1 MRIRLYLVLC
11 AVSLSAITLAAQD
24 GKQAVTCADLHVIPA
39 VRECSNVK
47 TLSLKGG
54 VQVSAYVGNA
64 FKGPIAPGNFDEL
77 DERAKKM
84 SEEEI
89 AEDEFNKEDLEAA
102 FKSAGLMKG
111 NGGRNEVRI
120 LFQLHRDLRGQEL
133 LVGKQQV
140 FDPAMHDEGY
150 AIVARGPYVFVIA
163 ETTTGLFYGAQTIK
177 QLIRGSGK
185 DAVLLV
191 PTIRDWPAMPHRGL
205 SDDWSRGPLP
215 NMDFLKREIRT
226 LAAYKY
232 NIFSPYFEHTF
243 AYTSTPVAAFPGGAM
258 TPNEARELVA
268 YAAQYH
274 ITVIPEQESF
284 GHLHNVLKFE
294 QYSPVGET
302 PHGAVLAPG
311 DPGTL
316 PLIASWF
323 HELAQVF
330 PGPYAHIGADE
341 TFDLG
346 LGRTRAEVQQQGLGK
361 VYLSFLSRI
370 HDTLRPEH
378 KRLLFWGDIAVNSPD
393 LVPTLPKDMIAV
405 PWVYDA
411 KPDFTYEIV
420 PFTKAGL
427 ETWVAPGV
435 NNWSRMFPNNNE
447 AMGNIGNF
455 VRDGQRLGAT
465 GMLNT
470 VWNDDGE
477 GLFDMNWFGVLFG
490 AAAAWQPAPISND
503 AFLASYGLAFHND
516 PTGKIDDAQRE
527 LMAAN
532 TTLKNAGLEDAQD
545 RLYWA
550 DPFSPAGEAIAVKIR
565 PVLAELRLHAEHA
578 ITLVDQARAAAAADH
593 RELANSEAL
602 DALELGARRIDAVG
616 LKFQAA
622 DDCVSLYARAQS
634 LAGDKKNWNEVEAL
648 LETIGSNNGR
658 LADIRDGY
666 TLIGTLYR
674 QAWLRDNR
682 PYWLPNNMVQFDRAA
697 QLWMGRSDR
706 WDQLIDRWWST
717 HTLPPA
723 AEAGLP
729 QPPAPVA
736 LAQ

>member
-1 MRIRLYLVLC
+1 MRLQLHLASAAIVF
-11 AVSLSAITLAAQD
+11 VSSIALAQESSPA
-24 GKQAVTCADLHVIPA
+24 APACVHIIPA
-39 VRECSNVK
+39 VRECTAEKVLHSYGFMIEV
-47 TLSLKGG
+47 
-54 VQVSAYVGNA
+54 Y
-64 FKGPIAPGNFDEL
+64 
-77 DERAKKM
+77 
-84 SEEEI
+84 SEKD
-89 AEDEFNKEDLEAA
+89 AEDQFTAA
-102 FKSAGLMKG
+102 
-111 NGGRNEVRI
+111 
-120 LFQLHRDLRGQEL
+120 DLRSFLDRKTEVPDPDGRVPAIYLERESSPAAKEHL
-133 LVGKQQV
+133 AHNHLT
-140 FDPAMHDEGY
+140 FDTAMHDEGY
-150 AIVARGPYVFVIA
+150 IIAPVGARGMAVIA
-163 ETTTGLFYGAQTIK
+163 ETSAGIFYGAQTVK
-177 QLIRGSGK
+177 QLIRKSAE
-185 DAVLLV
+185 DTTLERV
-191 PTIRDWPAMPHRGL
+191 TIRDWPAMPHRGL

-226 LAAYKY
+226 LAAFKY

-243 AYTSTPVAAFPGGAM
+243 AYTGTPLAAFPGGAM
-258 TPNEARELVA
+258 TPDEARELVA

-294 QYSPVGET
+294 QYSPLGET
-302 PHGAVLAPG
+302 AHGAVLAPG

-341 TFDLG
+341 TADLG

-370 HDTLRPEH
+370 HDTLAPEH

-405 PWVYDA
+405 PWEYDA
-411 KPDFTYEIV
+411 KPDFTSQIV

-455 VRDGQRLGAT
+455 VRDGQRLGAA

-477 GLFDMNWFGVLFG
+477 GIFDLNWFGVLFG
-490 AAAAWQPAPISND
+490 GAAAWQPAPISGD
-503 AFLASYGLAFHND
+503 AFIASYGQAFHND

-532 TTLKNAGLEDAQD
+532 ATLKGAGLEDAQD
-545 RLYWA
+545 SLFWI
-550 DPFSPAGEAIAVKIR
+550 DPFSTNGQAVAAKIR
-565 PVLAELRLHAEHA
+565 PVLSDLRLHAERA
-578 ITLVDQARAAAAADH
+578 ITLVGQARAAAAADH
-593 RELANSEAL
+593 RELANPEAL
-602 DALELGARRIDAVG
+602 DALELGARRIDATG

-634 LAGDKKNWNEVEAL
+634 LASDKNNWNQVENL
-648 LETIGSNNGR
+648 LETIGSNNGK
-658 LADIRDGY
+658 LQDIRDGY
-666 TLIGTLYR
+666 TLIGPLYR

-682 PYWLPNNMVQFDRAA
+682 PYWLANNQARYDHAA
-697 QLWMGRSDR
+697 QLWIERGDR
-706 WDQLIDRWWST
+706 WDQLIDHWWST

-723 AEAGLP
+723 TEAGLP
-729 QPPAPVA
+729 QPSGPPAPPP
-736 LAQ
+736 Q